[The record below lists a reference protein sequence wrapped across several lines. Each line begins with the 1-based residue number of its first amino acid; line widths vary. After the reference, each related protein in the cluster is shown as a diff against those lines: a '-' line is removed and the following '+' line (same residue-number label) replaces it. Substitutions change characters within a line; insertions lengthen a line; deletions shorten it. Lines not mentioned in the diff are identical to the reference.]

1 MLLRRAQA
9 WNLALEKFQT
19 HAELVPPEPS
29 VRACPCLKA
38 TAPVVLVMKPL
49 FVQPGDANHG
59 IATEFCQQNLQYHRC
74 LDTSPAAVTASYEE

>member
-1 MLLRRAQA
+1 MLLLRAQA
-9 WNLALEKFQT
+9 WNLTLEKFQT
-19 HAELVPPEPS
+19 NQLVPPEPS
-29 VRACPCLKA
+29 VRACPCLRA
-38 TAPVVLVMKPL
+38 TNPVVLVRKPL